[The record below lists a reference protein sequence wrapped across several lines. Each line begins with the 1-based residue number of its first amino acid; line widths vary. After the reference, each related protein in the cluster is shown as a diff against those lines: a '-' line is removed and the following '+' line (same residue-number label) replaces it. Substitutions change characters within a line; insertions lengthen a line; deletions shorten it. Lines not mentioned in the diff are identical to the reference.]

1 MRDQG
6 RLLPIR
12 RDRARKRERERE
24 RELMLFTFKGVKQ
37 SFEKEFLYIKGFIEK
52 LKRYTK

>member
-37 SFEKEFLYIKGFIEK
+37 SFEKELLYIKGLFEK
-52 LKRYTK
+52 LNRYTK